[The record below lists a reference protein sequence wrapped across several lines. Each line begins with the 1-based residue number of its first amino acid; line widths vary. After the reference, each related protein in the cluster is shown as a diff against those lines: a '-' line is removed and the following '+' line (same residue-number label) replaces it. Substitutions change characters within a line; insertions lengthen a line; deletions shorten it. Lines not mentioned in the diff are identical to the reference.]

1 MNKNISIIFL
11 PSNLDSKRLQADEL
25 LAASFEVET
34 KNFYPHVT
42 LLTFSGIKTREIRK
56 EIESFL
62 ISIHSFSLLFDRIT
76 IANNWLR
83 LESNM
88 NEEMKRTFMQLISYT
103 HSAKSLPIYLH
114 MTMFNLQNLSTEEQ
128 EKLQYS
134 IALPRRIH
142 FDRVAISSIST
153 GGYRLL
159 KIYRLK

>member
-1 MNKNISIIFL
+1 
-11 PSNLDSKRLQADEL
+11 
-25 LAASFEVET
+25 
-34 KNFYPHVT
+34 
-42 LLTFSGIKTREIRK
+42 
-56 EIESFL
+56 
-62 ISIHSFSLLFDRIT
+62 
-76 IANNWLR
+76 
-83 LESNM
+83 M

-128 EKLQYS
+128 ENFQYS